1 MGARLPGLIYGV
13 FWPAQGNHNPNKKL
27 TRRVGGN
34 AVAWTLLS
42 YKTFKEGEVGCLY
55 TIGSEL
61 ATASLP
67 HPMNGG
73 CRVYGEA
80 PPTRNYLTVGL
91 IWYGAMQQIAYQLLP
106 STLTLWFREVF
117 RQRKYR
123 GWGVA
128 NGACT
133 RQQQAMEIPSR
144 IGPH

>member
-1 MGARLPGLIYGV
+1 M
-13 FWPAQGNHNPNKKL
+13 NPVIL
-27 TRRVGGN
+27 QDVQ
-34 AVAWTLLS
+34 
-42 YKTFKEGEVGCLY
+42 EGDVGCLY

-106 STLTLWFREVF
+106 STLTLWFREIF